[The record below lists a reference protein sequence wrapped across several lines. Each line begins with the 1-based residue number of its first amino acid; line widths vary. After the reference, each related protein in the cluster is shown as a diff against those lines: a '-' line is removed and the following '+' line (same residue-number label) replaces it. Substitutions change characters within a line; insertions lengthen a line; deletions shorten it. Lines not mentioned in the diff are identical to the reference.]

1 MKPNIFFIVLLTS
14 ITNNTVCNNIN
25 KSAPPSLTKEES
37 EVIETLYWLNKYEPS
52 FEKKDDFKL
61 DYALDIL
68 DKHIQVL
75 KYRIS
80 TKESNWKEELVGLG
94 LMESCLIP
102 LLVPCYVELPR
113 LIYRNLG
120 DLRIEKS
127 ILKTLPNLTFS
138 RAEKKYLDSF
148 SVKTIII
155 LCSYWEQFN
164 LNISTVLQDLSH
176 EEIKK
181 LPYLAKRLAIKRI
194 KTMLSLSIGAFILCS
209 LPFIYLTYC
218 SITKYQKDLADQ
230 LEYAER
236 FYYKLYNEKE
246 RRRTI
251 SLLN

>member
-1 MKPNIFFIVLLTS
+1 MKHNIFYLLLATMM
-14 ITNNTVCNNIN
+14 INNTVCNNIN
-25 KSAPPSLTKEES
+25 KSTPPSLTKKES
-37 EVIETLYWLNKYEPS
+37 EVIETLYLLNKYEPS

-94 LMESCLIP
+94 IMEVCLAP
-102 LLVPCYVELPR
+102 LLISLYQGLK
-113 LIYRNLG
+113 LFITHDLG
-120 DLRIEKS
+120 EITIEKS
-127 ILKTLPNLTFS
+127 LLSTLSKVTFS
-138 RAEKKYLDSF
+138 RSEKKYLDSF
-148 SVKTIII
+148 AVKKITI
-155 LCSYWEQFN
+155 LCSYWEQFY
-164 LNISTVLQDLSH
+164 LNISTLLQSLSP

-181 LPYLAKRLAIKRI
+181 LPYLAKKVVIKKTKNTIYICGGICILYSIPWICLA
-194 KTMLSLSIGAFILCS
+194 
-209 LPFIYLTYC
+209 YHN
-218 SITKYQKDLADQ
+218 ITKYRKDLAEQ